1 MIGELF
7 NAMAEELTGSDP
19 ENKRIAGL
27 PYLAAKTQAGLGMV
41 TTMLA
46 PMMMPTPG

>member
-7 NAMAEELTGSDP
+7 NAMADELTGSDP

-27 PYLAAKTQAGLGMV
+27 PYLALKAQAGMDMVAGMIAPVMKLG
-41 TTMLA
+41 
-46 PMMMPTPG
+46 